1 VNRALEVQGLTVD
14 FGGVR
19 ALDDVD
25 LRIEPGQLVGLI
37 GPNGAGK
44 TTLIDAVTG
53 FVPALGS
60 LRFAGRDLTRLAPH
74 RRARLGLGRTWQS
87 LELFDDLTVA
97 ENLEVAGPAVE
108 AALDAVDLS
117 PLAGRLPTELSQGQ
131 RKLVGVARA
140 LAADPTVLCLDE
152 PAAGLDRDESTV
164 LGDRLRH
171 LVDRGLGLLLVD
183 HDMRLVL
190 EVCDRVVVLQFG
202 RVLAA
207 GDPGAMRTDDR
218 VITAYLGA
226 GR

>member
-1 VNRALEVQGLTVD
+1 MSRGLEVAGLTVD

-37 GPNGAGK
+37 GPNGARK
-44 TTLIDAVTG
+44 NNLIYALTG

-60 LRFAGRDLTRLAPH
+60 LSFAGHDLKRLAPH

-108 AALDAVDLS
+108 AALDAVDLTF
-117 PLAGRLPTELSQGQ
+117 LADRLPTELSQGQ

-140 LAADPTVLCLDE
+140 LAANPTVVCLDE

-164 LGDRLRH
+164 LGGRLRR

-183 HDMRLVL
+183 HDMGLVL

-207 GDPGAMRTDDR
+207 GDPGSIRTDDR

-226 GR
+226 SR